1 MQQDEV
7 ESCIDSAVARVRS
20 MAVAWEEIL
29 GRSVW
34 NQAVGALA
42 DTISSKF
49 IADVMDMTS
58 ISQDEAY
65 STAQA
70 IAKVTELDDL
80 FLPSRAAGKPK
91 EAGEIASTAQYVPT
105 WLRLQFL
112 SEVLQSNLNEVKYL
126 WFESELSLY
135 FTAEEVIDLV
145 NMSFEANARTKEVI
159 RDITQKPHPIR
170 M

>member
-1 MQQDEV
+1 MQQHDIED
-7 ESCIDSAVARVRS
+7 CIDQAIGHIRS
-20 MAVAWEEIL
+20 MAVTWEEIL

-49 IADVMDMTS
+49 LADIMDMTS

-70 IAKVTELDDL
+70 ISKVTELDEL
-80 FLPSRAAGKPK
+80 FLPSRAAGTPK
-91 EAGEIASTAQYVPT
+91 EAGEMAATAQYVPT

-112 SEVLQSNLNEVKYL
+112 SEVLQSNLNEVKFL
-126 WFESELSLY
+126 WFESELSLH
-135 FTAEEVIDLV
+135 FTSQEVVDLV
-145 NMSFEANARTKEVI
+145 NMSFEANARTKEVV
-159 RDITQKPHPIR
+159 REITHNPHPID